1 MKYTIESFE
10 EEFGIIPTE
19 VTGLL
24 ENMKIGEREECW
36 GICYN
41 LSDLIEDAT
50 GDLRKMGYDIVG
62 EFSIG
67 WKHHTGDKEYPI
79 PTFNKDYNGL
89 WKGKQ
94 LEYRLDLIDYIIKQL
109 KEIK

>member
-10 EEFGIIPTE
+10 EEFNISASE
-19 VTGLL
+19 VVDLL
-24 ENMKIGEREECW
+24 EYLKENVSDNYF

-41 LSDLIEDAT
+41 LSKLVEET
-50 GDLRKMGYDIVG
+50 NGDLRKMGYDIVE
-62 EFSIG
+62 EFSVG
-67 WKHHTGDKEYPI
+67 WKYHTGSKEYPI
-79 PTFNKDYNGL
+79 PRHNTHNSL

-94 LEYRLDLIDYIIKQL
+94 LIYRLDLIDYIIEQL